1 MVLLKIFNIFSSTA
15 FTSVGGTFT
24 SSSSTISGKQDV
36 LEQIT
41 GVAQDIAS
49 KTGKPNPSNN
59 DKYNII
65 VAPA

>member
-49 KTGKPNPSNN
+49 KTGKPNP
-59 DKYNII
+59 
-65 VAPA
+65 